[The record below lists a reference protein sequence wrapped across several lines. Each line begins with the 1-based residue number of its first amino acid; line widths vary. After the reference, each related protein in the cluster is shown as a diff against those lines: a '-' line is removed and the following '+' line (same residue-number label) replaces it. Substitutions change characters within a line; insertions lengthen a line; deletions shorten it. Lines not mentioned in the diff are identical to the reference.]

1 MKVKTKFRFLE
12 HKSDV
17 LFKAFGKNLKEL
29 IENSAEAMLFT
40 ISSTNRIKPDK
51 KIKIHVKS
59 SDIENLFIDTLNL
72 VLAKSDA
79 EEVFFNKVKIE
90 KLDAKKH
97 ELTATCF
104 GAGQTPDLGKTAV
117 KAATFHEFE
126 LKKDK
131 KKGRWSVRILLD
143 I

>member
-1 MKVKTKFRFLE
+1 MKRKIKFRFLE

-17 LFKAFGKNLKEL
+17 LFRAFGKNLKEL
-29 IENSAEAMLFT
+29 TENSAEAMLFT
-40 ISSTNRIKPDK
+40 ISKTDRIRPDK
-51 KIKIHVKS
+51 KIRIHVKS
-59 SDIENLFIDTLNL
+59 SDVESLFIDTLNL

-79 EEVFFNKVKIE
+79 EEVFFKKISIE
-90 KLDAKKH
+90 KLDAERH

-104 GAGQTPDLGKTAV
+104 GASQTPEFGKTAV

-126 LKKDK
+126 LR
-131 KKGRWSVRILLD
+131 KGIKMSVRILLD